1 MMPVHVRI
9 PVPSAPG
16 RTARDPELRKSFE
29 EQLRAKQAAIK
40 QQQELW
46 GRLARFV
53 HANGGW
59 LTSAPGER
67 PLRVEM
73 PVHSELA
80 DRLFDLGYDLHP
92 ADGITGE
99 RVVGGT
105 ILPTVRFQFQV
116 SIPR

>member
-1 MMPVHVRI
+1 MAEKRI

-16 RTARDPELRKSFE
+16 RIARTEEQRQSFE
-29 EQLRAKQAAIK
+29 AGLKAKAALSEKYKAI
-40 QQQELW
+40 W
-46 GRLARFV
+46 SALAVFIHR
-53 HANGGW
+53 NGGW

-67 PLRVEM
+67 PLRVEI

-99 RVVGGT
+99 RVVGGK
-105 ILPTVRFQFQV
+105 IMQTVRFQFQ
-116 SIPR
+116 IPISR